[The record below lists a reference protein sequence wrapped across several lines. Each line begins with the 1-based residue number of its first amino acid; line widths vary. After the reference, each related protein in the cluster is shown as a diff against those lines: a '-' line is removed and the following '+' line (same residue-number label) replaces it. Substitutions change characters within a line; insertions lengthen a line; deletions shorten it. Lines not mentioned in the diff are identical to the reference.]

1 MFGVGSRSSS
11 WPAAALAG
19 GGGTFV
25 GAVAGLGP
33 ISLVV
38 GGALTVGLV
47 LQGWRRRGFGLVLL
61 GWRRRGFELTT
72 ALGFRSVPARH

>member
-1 MFGVGSRSSS
+1 M
-11 WPAAALAG
+11 
-19 GGGTFV
+19 

-61 GWRRRGFELTT
+61 GWRRRGFGVVLLGRRRRGFELTT